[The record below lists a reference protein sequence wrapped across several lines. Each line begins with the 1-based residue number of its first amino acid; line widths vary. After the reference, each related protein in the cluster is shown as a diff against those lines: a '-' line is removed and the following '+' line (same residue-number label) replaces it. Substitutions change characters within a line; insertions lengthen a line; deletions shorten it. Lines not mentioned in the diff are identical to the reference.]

1 MPRWIS
7 NYTLTA
13 RIFLRVAIIFR
24 LPGLYSKK
32 QPALAENPSTK
43 AGCSLISFI
52 SFYAIS
58 VVLSN

>member
-1 MPRWIS
+1 MLRWIS

-13 RIFLRVAIIFR
+13 RIFCVLLLFSDCQV
-24 LPGLYSKK
+24 YTTKE
-32 QPALAENPSTK
+32 QPALAENDSTK
-43 AGCSLISFI
+43 AGCSFIFFI